1 MIIKRKAYDD
11 FSEEMMMYLT
21 PLYQDSDSL
30 KQALEYGTK
39 FAIEYFSAIEG
50 FVDYNAANTFVN
62 ILEKNTQILASDE
75 VYENVYEKL
84 VNAPLKSRYTKLRK
98 KNGYKK

>member
-1 MIIKRKAYDD
+1 M
-11 FSEEMMMYLT
+11 
-21 PLYQDSDSL
+21 
-30 KQALEYGTK
+30 
-39 FAIEYFSAIEG
+39 
-50 FVDYNAANTFVN
+50 DYNAANTFVN
-62 ILEKNTQILASDE
+62 IVEKNTQILASNE